1 MPRPEGRED
10 SLSKLAQPADQLNR
24 FMRKTTLETEE
35 KDKGNARR
43 ITVTAQGELLVPD
56 KPVVPFIEGDG
67 IGPDI
72 WAASKGV
79 LDAGIDFAY
88 GDGRGIIW
96 SEVLAGEKAYQ
107 ETGEWLPE
115 ATLQT
120 IKDHVVTIK
129 GPLTTPVGEGIRSVN
144 VALRQ
149 ILDLY
154 ACVRPI
160 RYIKG
165 VSSPMRHPERVDMVV
180 FRENTEDVYAGI
192 EWESQSKEAQVVI
205 GFLKD
210 KMGVDVAED
219 SAIGMKPMS
228 RTASRR
234 LVARAI
240 QYALDHDLPSVT
252 LVHKGNIMKYT
263 EGAFM
268 KWGYEV
274 AREIFGDHIIVESEG
289 VLEHEGEVPS
299 GKMVIKDRIAD
310 MMFQQVLLRP
320 EDYHVIATSN
330 LNGDYLSDA
339 LAAQVG
345 GLGVAP
351 GANLGD
357 NCAVFEATHGT
368 APKYAGQDMANPIS
382 LILSGVMM
390 LEYLGWEEAASAI
403 QQAVQKSISDGLVT
417 HDLARQMPGS
427 RELRCSEFAQA
438 IVERLR

>member
-1 MPRPEGRED
+1 
-10 SLSKLAQPADQLNR
+10 
-24 FMRKTTLETEE
+24 MRKTTLETEE
-35 KDKGNARR
+35 KDQGNTRR

-56 KPVVPFIEGDG
+56 EPIVPFIQGDG

-72 WAASKGV
+72 WAAAKGV
-79 LDAGIDFAY
+79 LDAAIDFAY
-88 GDGRGIIW
+88 GDRRRIIW

-115 ATLQT
+115 ATLQA
-120 IKDHVVTIK
+120 IKAHVVTIK
-129 GPLTTPVGEGIRSVN
+129 GPLSTPVGEGIRSIN

-165 VSSPMRHPERVDMVV
+165 VPSPMRHPERVDMVV

-192 EWESQSKEAQVVI
+192 EWEAQSKEAEAII

-210 KMGVDVAED
+210 KMGVDVAKD

-252 LVHKGNIMKYT
+252 LMHKGNIMKYT

-274 AREIFGDHIIVESEG
+274 AREIFVDHILVESEG
-289 VLEHEGEVPS
+289 GLGHEGKVPS
-299 GKMVIKDRIAD
+299 GKVVIKDRIAD

-320 EDYHVIATSN
+320 EDYHVIATPN

-345 GLGVAP
+345 GLGMAP

-390 LEYLGWEEAASAI
+390 LEYWGWEEAASAI
-403 QQAVQKSISDGLVT
+403 QQAVQKSISGGLVT

-438 IVERLR
+438 VIERLS